1 MRLLRHS
8 LLFVFLAA
16 WLAGAI
22 AADADRF
29 FDPSL
34 GDFAEELK
42 AVRKAGKQGVLLMF
56 EMEGCPYCKR
66 MRREVLSRDDVQAY
80 FHKHFA
86 TFSVDV
92 LGSQPVTDFWG
103 APMTEKAFARS
114 LKVSGTPTFIVIG
127 PDGRE
132 LARLGGAT
140 KDAEEFMQFGRY
152 VADGYYKTQS
162 PQQFYPAAKSWKK
175 P

>member
-22 AADADRF
+22 AAEADAF

-34 GDFAEELK
+34 GDFSEELK
-42 AVRKAGKQGVLLMF
+42 AVRQAGKQGVLLMF

-66 MRREVLSRDDVQAY
+66 MRRQVLSRDDVQAY
-80 FHKHFA
+80 FRKHFA
-86 TFSVDV
+86 IFSVDV
-92 LGSQPVTDFWG
+92 LGSQPVTDFRG

-114 LKVSGTPTFIVIG
+114 LKVGGTPTFIVFG

-132 LARLGGAT
+132 LVRLSGAT
-140 KDAEEFMQFGRY
+140 QDAEEFMQFGRY
-152 VADGYYKTQS
+152 IVDGHYRAQS
-162 PQQFYPAAKSWKK
+162 PRQFYPAAKSWKK